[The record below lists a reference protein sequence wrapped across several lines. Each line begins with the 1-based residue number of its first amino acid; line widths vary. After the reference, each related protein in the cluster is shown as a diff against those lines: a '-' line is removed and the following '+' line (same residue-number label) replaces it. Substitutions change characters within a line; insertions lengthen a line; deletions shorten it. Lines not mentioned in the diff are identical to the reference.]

1 MSLPPPPPAD
11 RILLEEELPGGAMWS
26 LVVRRHH
33 TLRFIDLDGG
43 ANVGLMLYNRDLP
56 GERYNMPDTLK
67 AQHTAFLTQGR
78 ALYSDMGRILC
89 SVSADSCGWHDTVCG
104 HLDAAGSAAKYGV
117 ARYQEKRNLYHRNA
131 HDSFLVELGKW
142 GLGQQDLVANLN
154 LFSKVAADADG
165 RLRFLAGHSPA
176 GSYVDLRA
184 EMNVLFVLNTC
195 PHPLDPGREY
205 APGRVRAVLWR
216 SDPPA
221 PDDACRTS
229 RPENERGFQNT
240 ERFFI

>member
-1 MSLPPPPPAD
+1 MSLPPSPPAD

-43 ANVGLMLYNRDLP
+43 ANVGVMLYNRDLL

-78 ALYSDMGRILC
+78 ALYSDMGRVLC

-117 ARYQEKRNLYHRNA
+117 ARYQEQRNLYHRNA

-142 GLGQQDLVANLN
+142 GLG
-154 LFSKVAADADG
+154 AAG
-165 RLRFLAGHSPA
+165 SGGQPEPLLQGERPTPTAGCASSPA
-176 GSYVDLRA
+176 TA
-184 EMNVLFVLNTC
+184 
-195 PHPLDPGREY
+195 
-205 APGRVRAVLWR
+205 
-216 SDPPA
+216 PPA
-221 PDDACRTS
+221 ATS
-229 RPENERGFQNT
+229 ICGRR
-240 ERFFI
+240 